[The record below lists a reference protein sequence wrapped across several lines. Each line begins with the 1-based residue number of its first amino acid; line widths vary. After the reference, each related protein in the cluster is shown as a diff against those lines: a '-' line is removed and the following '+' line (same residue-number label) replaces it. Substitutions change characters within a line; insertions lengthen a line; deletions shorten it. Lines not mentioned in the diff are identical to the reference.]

1 MPIALRMTNGNSVTY
16 PAARSSGLGCSDRVC
31 TYGHVSS
38 IRFQS
43 SWKISAC
50 PQSSEAVVVMLP
62 LWASSIVGEG
72 TMVKKQRL
80 TDEGVIDR
88 KIMASIQGKG
98 DGLRQTTRDK

>member
-1 MPIALRMTNGNSVTY
+1 M
-16 PAARSSGLGCSDRVC
+16 
-31 TYGHVSS
+31 
-38 IRFQS
+38 
-43 SWKISAC
+43 
-50 PQSSEAVVVMLP
+50 MLP